1 VRGVAGALLGV
12 ENEVNLLD
20 MEASIEHL
28 GRGTPGEVDDLL
40 VVVEPYYRALETAG
54 RIAPLARELGI
65 GRILAVANKIRDDED
80 ARVIREYLSGH
91 GIELVAEI
99 PFDDAVR
106 DADRRGLSLI
116 DVAPESDSVRAM
128 TTLAARLAA

>member
-1 VRGVAGALLGV
+1 MRGVAGALLGV

-20 MEASIEHL
+20 MDASIEHL
-28 GRGTPGEVDDLL
+28 GRGTPGEVDELL

-65 GRILAVANKIRDDED
+65 RRILAVANKIRDDED
-80 ARVIREYLSGH
+80 ARVIREYLSVH

-106 DADRRGLSLI
+106 DADRRGQSLI

-128 TTLAARLAA
+128 RTLAMRLAA